1 MTEFRDTEGQSW
13 EVWSLNPP
21 GTPALWTDPWMELG
35 FLGTRSW
42 VTDCN
47 PTSPHHGAQAGWY
60 IPEVHASPSSVASP
74 MTVRDFP
81 PGTH

>member
-13 EVWSLNPP
+13 EVWSLNPL
-21 GTPALWTDPWMELG
+21 GTPALWTDPRSWD
-35 FLGTRSW
+35 FLGLGLGSLTA
-42 VTDCN
+42 T
-47 PTSPHHGAQAGWY
+47 PHPHTTGAQAGWY